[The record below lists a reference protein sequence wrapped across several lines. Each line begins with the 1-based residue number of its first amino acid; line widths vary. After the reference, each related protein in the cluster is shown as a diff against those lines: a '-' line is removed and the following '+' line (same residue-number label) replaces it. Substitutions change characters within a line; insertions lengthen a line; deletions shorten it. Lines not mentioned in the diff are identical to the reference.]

1 MREDNGG
8 AGAHEGRPYA
18 DAGGQMGSGMGARSL
33 GCARN
38 DVSGR
43 VEGRAVRE
51 PPLRLV
57 INVGFD
63 GAKLV
68 YFRSHE
74 VLVGGLRMREDN
86 GGAGAHEGRSYAD
99 AGGQMG
105 SGMGARS
112 LGSDVLR
119 SE

>member
-8 AGAHEGRPYA
+8 A
-18 DAGGQMGSGMGARSL
+18 S
-33 GCARN
+33 
-38 DVSGR
+38 
-43 VEGRAVRE
+43 
-51 PPLRLV
+51 
-57 INVGFD
+57 
-63 GAKLV
+63 
-68 YFRSHE
+68 
-74 VLVGGLRMREDN
+74 
-86 GGAGAHEGRSYAD
+86 AHEGRSYAD